1 MLLVATITLFCVNY
15 FSGRM
20 IDSISFSSLNLF
32 EKIIYGLNNSLMET
46 IFSCIMLISMGF
58 FLMLLV
64 IAIPYFAGYF
74 IIFLCISLLG
84 FIMYS
89 LIILNSS
96 EVWHSTKISQKK
108 DNMTQVFRISLLV
121 LVGMAILGIF
131 YMIVTRFRKL
141 KHLWAMMGIAKAI
154 LLSSLPLFPIFFLL
168 VLSGIQVGIWCGFV
182 RMMWNSVLMN
192 YSRDLP
198 INIVLIILLESM
210 FIVWTYGLMFSI
222 SDYLCQSWIIHWY
235 YKG

>member
-168 VLSGIQVGIWCGFV
+168 VLSAIQVGIWCGFV

-198 INIVLIILLESM
+198 INIVLIILFESM

>member
-1 MLLVATITLFCVNY
+1 
-15 FSGRM
+15 
-20 IDSISFSSLNLF
+20 
-32 EKIIYGLNNSLMET
+32 
-46 IFSCIMLISMGF
+46 MGF

-96 EVWHSTKISQKK
+96 EVWQSAKISQKK
-108 DNMTQVFRISLLV
+108 DNMTEVFRISLLV

-168 VLSGIQVGIWCGFV
+168 VLSVIQMGIWCGFI

-192 YSRDLP
+192 YSSALP
-198 INIVLIILLESM
+198 INIVLILIL
-210 FIVWTYGLMFSI
+210 
-222 SDYLCQSWIIHWY
+222 
-235 YKG
+235 